1 MELFQMSISL
11 KSICSLLASSSMP
24 ISFHG
29 HRPACFRSPEEPN
42 DPAGSNSNAVGTNA
56 QTVNLGF
63 FKLKIHQKSAR
74 QTSLLAQLPTRQK
87 STEEYF
93 AEWDGWAQAGGASS
107 GNRTE
112 AVSRMKIWL
121 DNNQTDEPLNLN
133 GLGLS
138 SLPDNLPPTLHTLY
152 VRSNQLSSL
161 PDNLP
166 PTLHTLYARSNQLS
180 SLPDNLPPTLHT
192 LYASDNQL
200 SSLPDN
206 LPPTLHTLDAS
217 DNQLSS
223 LPDNLPP
230 TLHTLYARSN
240 QLSSLP
246 DNLPPTLHTLDAR
259 DNQLSSLPENILAL
273 PNTCTIYID
282 ASHLSDA
289 VRNRL
294 AAAMNA
300 PGYDNVHIDYNMGG
314 QRNVQ
319 ARSLQEEVSGWS
331 QEAGSTAPIDWSTFQ
346 SEHYATQ
353 FAQFLG
359 RLRETSEYLNVNT
372 KPNFQERV
380 ENLLRQLQ
388 NNPELRATCFNL
400 AQDAVDTCGDRVA
413 LRLLNMET
421 VCLDKRMETDI
432 NTGKFDNDP
441 QPVLNYC
448 KAQYRQQILA
458 DAASAKIK
466 TLNFC
471 DEIEVRLG
479 FIVAFSREF
488 KLTAQMDTLLYAA
501 CSNIA
506 PEDIYEARKQ
516 LTNQAFTNDTKKF
529 YRPFFEKLTH
539 GNPSPI
545 DRLNN
550 LPDYRKP
557 PLEMTQNTHSFHE
570 FLMNSPSINLLLKRR
585 YTVEVSSL
593 EKQIKQGITKKQEAI
608 YSQLETLNPADTEY
622 SKKSKKLQQQYDNL
636 PNEVSAQMK
645 QTMLMRF
652 CSENNVNADIA

>member
-1 MELFQMSISL
+1 MSISL

-166 PTLHTLYARSNQLS
+166 PTLHTLYA
-180 SLPDNLPPTLHT
+180 
-192 LYASDNQL
+192 
-200 SSLPDN
+200 
-206 LPPTLHTLDAS
+206 S

-230 TLHTLYARSN
+230 TLHTLY
-240 QLSSLP
+240 
-246 DNLPPTLHTLDAR
+246 AR